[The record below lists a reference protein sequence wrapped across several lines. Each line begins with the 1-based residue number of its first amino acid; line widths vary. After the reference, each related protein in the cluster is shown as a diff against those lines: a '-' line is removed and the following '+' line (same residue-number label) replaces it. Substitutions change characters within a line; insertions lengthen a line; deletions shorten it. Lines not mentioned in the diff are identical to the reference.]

1 MLAKYLPVFVAK
13 KMILCHK
20 ASLGFLESFRHI
32 EIEKVLL
39 VDHVPSEVQ
48 PDVHAGL
55 HFYSYSCAEVRQHAF
70 YFHRIGTHESA
81 SSPYHEAKPVQHF
94 LDEVALV
101 CIDHLAVFGNDYMR
115 CFVAVLPHVVSS

>member
-55 HFYSYSCAEVRQHAF
+55 HFYSYSCTKVRQHAF
-70 YFHRIGTHESA
+70 YFHRVGTHESA
-81 SSPYHEAKPVQHF
+81 SSPRHEPEAVYHLFYPVAF
-94 LDEVALV
+94 WRTA
-101 CIDHLAVFGNDYMR
+101 
-115 CFVAVLPHVVSS
+115 S